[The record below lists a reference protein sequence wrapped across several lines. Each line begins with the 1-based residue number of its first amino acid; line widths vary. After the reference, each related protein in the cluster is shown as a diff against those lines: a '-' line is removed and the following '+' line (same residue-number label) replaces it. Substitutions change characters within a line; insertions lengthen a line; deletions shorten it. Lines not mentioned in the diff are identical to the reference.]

1 LLFFRTCSPSFRN
14 KAKEGNP
21 FEEEYLIETLEAMG
35 VTTDMCSKATA
46 MIKAFLFF
54 GKNEQA
60 REIQACLSDYRVTV
74 EASSNAVP
82 LKPAGVPEGGAA
94 APVVELSA
102 FDRYVLEGD
111 GAVLR

>member
-1 LLFFRTCSPSFRN
+1 
-14 KAKEGNP
+14 
-21 FEEEYLIETLEAMG
+21 
-35 VTTDMCSKATA
+35 